1 LVEWEAALQIEC
13 LDPVTGETVDD
24 IDVSLRVNQQ
34 MAVVV
39 DWLLRKKTKSKI
51 KYTSLEMSCWKRLDE
66 KNRTDGQRPW
76 MDT

>member
-1 LVEWEAALQIEC
+1 MVEWEAALQIEC

-24 IDVSLRVNQQ
+24 IDVSLRVDQQ

-39 DWLLRKKTKSKI
+39 DWLLRKNQTQIEI

-66 KNRTDGQRPW
+66 KWYRWPKAGL
-76 MDT
+76 DT